1 MTREYTIKE
10 EGYVFMYVSNENAT
24 LVDVYFDDVVMTHTK
39 SNLVQYNEY
48 YPFGLQTANSWTRES
63 NTGNN
68 FLANG
73 GTELNTTSNLYDLQY
88 RNYDPVLGR
97 MNQVDPMAT
106 KYASL
111 TPYNFSFNDP
121 VYYNDPMGDDANDQ
135 AMSYYQQL
143 SKAIN
148 RNNNREQWERER
160 SEGWRSTTNK
170 MQMFGVVGDDDLF
183 PKLGIGSGNGSLSHQ
198 GFEEANVRARETG
211 GKVAYSAGEYW
222 TETQILEFVIDPL
235 FIGYSPGVLA
245 IKNQTQGYNIRTS
258 ISSSSQFFSSATN
271 GGGLPRLNDP
281 GYGFALSM
289 VETAFISGARDLGIL
304 RPTSS
309 RALAKRTLNAFT
321 KTSLQTVRYSIRGSG
336 MIGFVVGAGIGT
348 YNIAN
353 GNGQLSDA
361 LDIGVTVLGGAAIFF
376 ASAAAAPA
384 VITGVA
390 AGSLIYGGF
399 MLFGGED
406 YINNSSL
413 GKSTKSLLNFG
424 N

>member
-1 MTREYTIKE
+1 M
-10 EGYVFMYVSNENAT
+10 
-24 LVDVYFDDVVMTHTK
+24 
-39 SNLVQYNEY
+39 
-48 YPFGLQTANSWTRES
+48 AN
-63 NTGNN
+63 
-68 FLANG
+68 
-73 GTELNTTSNLYDLQY
+73 
-88 RNYDPVLGR
+88 
-97 MNQVDPMAT
+97 
-106 KYASL
+106 KYSSL
-111 TPYNFSFNDP
+111 SPYNYSFNDP
-121 VYYNDPMGDDANDQ
+121 VSFNDVNGADPTSNYFYGNYFTYDDWQPQRHLGEFASLDRSLASSRQYGQSLSNFSSGMTMGSFFA
-135 AMSYYQQL
+135 AL
-143 SKAIN
+143 STL
-148 RNNNREQWERER
+148 
-160 SEGWRSTTNK
+160 SRSTWGGTWSSNG
-170 MQMFGVVGDDDLF
+170 QVSIFSTYADAVSA
-183 PKLGIGSGNGSLSHQ
+183 GIDYNFSHNSWGITVPGSYSSAAQAFENVTGIRFLPSVTI
-198 GFEEANVRARETG
+198 EEARSNSNFLNDRLNGMA
-211 GKVAYSAGEYW
+211 
-222 TETQILEFVIDPL
+222 F
-235 FIGYSPGVLA
+235 
-245 IKNQTQGYNIRTS
+245 
-258 ISSSSQFFSSATN
+258 TN

-353 GNGQLSDA
+353 RNGQLSDA

-413 GKSTKSLLNFG
+413 GKSTKSLLNSG